1 MFSDH
6 GFFVGQKD
14 HLWKYNLWKEA
25 SHVPLL
31 IRHPGNSKNAG
42 NVVNHPVSLIDIF
55 PTIMDYCSFKGSTIK
70 NDKGK
75 AYNGYSLKPFVEN
88 TTLKKW
94 KGPDEALTMI
104 ASWKSKDPDK
114 QHFAI
119 QTLRY
124 RFIKYFNGGEELY
137 DHQNDPDEWYNLAN
151 EKKFDKVI
159 KDMRLRLEER
169 IEDYNK

>member
-1 MFSDH
+1 
-6 GFFVGQKD
+6 
-14 HLWKYNLWKEA
+14 
-25 SHVPLL
+25 
-31 IRHPGNSKNAG
+31 
-42 NVVNHPVSLIDIF
+42 
-55 PTIMDYCSFKGSTIK
+55 MDYCSFKGSTIK

-75 AYNGYSLKPFVEN
+75 AYNGYSLKPLIEN
-88 TTLKKW
+88 TTSKKW

-104 ASWKSKDPDK
+104 ASWKSKDPD
-114 QHFAI
+114 
-119 QTLRY
+119 
-124 RFIKYFNGGEELY
+124 NGGEELY